1 MSTTNTEQEQT
12 TVEPSTETETIP
24 STTEV
29 EQAAAPVVEEQKSS
43 ISSWFNN
50 FTIPTIPPNL
60 TNQLTN
66 ISSSLLQVTTKV
78 SAAANTLVQKSLP
91 QRPSTPTEN
100 VEQTETPKTEETS
113 ATKDLASTNDER
125 KEKLFRDL
133 TVFLGIF
140 NDLSSTVIKSAQ
152 QLKHAV
158 EEKSILSNFSKE
170 NEKFVTEKRVQQ
182 RREEAA
188 VPPWVGYVEE
198 EEMKN
203 QILALSKVDWHKE
216 KKTNF

>member
-24 STTEV
+24 STTEI
-29 EQAAAPVVEEQKSS
+29 EQAAAPIVEEQKSS

-91 QRPSTPTEN
+91 QRPSTPTED

-133 TVFLGIF
+133 IVFLGIF

-203 QILALSKVDWHKE
+203 QILALSKVD
-216 KKTNF
+216 

>member
-24 STTEV
+24 STTEI
-29 EQAAAPVVEEQKSS
+29 EQAAAPIVEEQKSS

-133 TVFLGIF
+133 IVFLGIF

-203 QILALSKVDWHKE
+203 QILALSKVD
-216 KKTNF
+216 

>member
-24 STTEV
+24 STTEI
-29 EQAAAPVVEEQKSS
+29 EQAAAPIVEEQKSS

-91 QRPSTPTEN
+91 QRPSTPTED

-203 QILALSKVDWHKE
+203 QILALSKVD
-216 KKTNF
+216 

>member
-203 QILALSKVDWHKE
+203 QILALSKVD
-216 KKTNF
+216 

>member
-91 QRPSTPTEN
+91 QRPSTPTED

-133 TVFLGIF
+133 IVFLGIF

-203 QILALSKVDWHKE
+203 QILALSKVD
-216 KKTNF
+216 

>member
-133 TVFLGIF
+133 IVFLGIF

-203 QILALSKVDWHKE
+203 QILALSKVD
-216 KKTNF
+216 

>member
-24 STTEV
+24 STTEI

-91 QRPSTPTEN
+91 QRPSTPTED

-133 TVFLGIF
+133 IVFLGIF

-203 QILALSKVDWHKE
+203 QILALSKVD
-216 KKTNF
+216 

>member
-91 QRPSTPTEN
+91 QRPSTPTED

-133 TVFLGIF
+133 IVFLGIF

>member
-24 STTEV
+24 STTEI

-203 QILALSKVDWHKE
+203 QILALSKVD
-216 KKTNF
+216 

>member
-24 STTEV
+24 STTEI
-29 EQAAAPVVEEQKSS
+29 EQAAAPIVEEQKSS

-203 QILALSKVDWHKE
+203 QILALSKVD
-216 KKTNF
+216 

>member
-91 QRPSTPTEN
+91 QRPSTPTED

-203 QILALSKVDWHKE
+203 QILALSKVD
-216 KKTNF
+216 